1 MWKRCAAVAFRDDS
15 ERLIGDVAKNQAAL
29 NPTNTISVGADADE
43 DRIPVLIAPRRKKLA
58 SVRSGGGGIV
68 VAAAAET
75 KKEEKVEEKEEFD
88 YRYLYPKH
96 EAEYKAGKASGKS
109 ERITITSEKGK
120 VKSSLKKDNNV
131 KEKIGACTVT
141 P

>member
-1 MWKRCAAVAFRDDS
+1 MRGRRCVTLCDTNDDCCMSMTVVTSMWFCGF
-15 ERLIGDVAKNQAAL
+15 
-29 NPTNTISVGADADE
+29 
-43 DRIPVLIAPRRKKLA
+43 
-58 SVRSGGGGIV
+58 
-68 VAAAAET
+68 AAATET

-88 YRYLYPKH
+88 YVSHNGLMECWLFATFDLSSIPPAPRYLYPKH